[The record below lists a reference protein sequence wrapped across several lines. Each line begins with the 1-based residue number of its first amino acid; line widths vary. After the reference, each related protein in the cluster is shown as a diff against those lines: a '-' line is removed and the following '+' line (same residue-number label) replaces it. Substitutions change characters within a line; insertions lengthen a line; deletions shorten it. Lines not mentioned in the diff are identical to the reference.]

1 MKARLYNSP
10 LLQELLDEITPEEME
25 ATKQQMLKQIEMEN
39 KTAMM
44 QLLAQLRDERKN
56 MPLNIEWDRC
66 YQAVEMVIE
75 NTYIPLEKEQIL
87 NTGRYYYHER
97 GKLTPTQ
104 YYNETFKSEQND
116 NTEMA

>member
-10 LLQELLDEITPEEME
+10 KIQELMDEITPEEME

-66 YQAVEMVIE
+66 YQAIEMAIE

-87 NTGRYYYHER
+87 NSI
-97 GKLTPTQ
+97 PI
-104 YYNETFKSEQND
+104 EQ
-116 NTEMA
+116 